1 MARENPLITLG
12 VPKSVLVHE
21 QAYGTLAGV
30 LKIAEANYRTLTK
43 SYHPDLPAGNDTL
56 MTAFGDAIEELRDP
70 DALAFYVEELVEVQ
84 DVQGL
89 YLQQQSQ
96 QLVVRDAEAVSR
108 MAEGFTFFN
117 QFEMLGITKPTS
129 YIADLHGQ
137 RAVLDV
143 LSPSRSRVRVTDLTS
158 ESPVGATFSTQARYR
173 KGVWQESYSDAN
185 YGKHWY
191 SFTDF
196 LTDESVKIVGFA
208 PERLGANANVDA
220 PRRKMIGSPV
230 SQMKLAWQVPADSWF
245 LTELCYNRD
254 VSSHPRLVLYK
265 HGQFAV
271 TDQLMASAL
280 FTAS

>member
-21 QAYGTLAGV
+21 QAYGTLEGV
-30 LKIAEANYRTLTK
+30 LKIADANYKTLTK
-43 SYHPDLPAGNDTL
+43 SYHPDLPTGNDAL

-96 QLVVRDAEAVSR
+96 RLVVRDAEALSR
-108 MAEGFTFFN
+108 MAEGFAFFN

-137 RAVLDV
+137 RLVLDV
-143 LSPSRSRVRVTDLTS
+143 LSSSQGRARVTDLT
-158 ESPVGATFSTQARYR
+158 EDSPVGATFSTQVRYR
-173 KGVWQESYSDAN
+173 KGVWQEFYTDAK
-185 YGKHWY
+185 YKEHWY
-191 SFTDF
+191 PFTKF
-196 LTDESVKIVGFA
+196 LTDELVVMVGFA
-208 PERLGANANVDA
+208 PERLGASANTDT
-220 PRRKMIGSPV
+220 PRRNMIESSV
-230 SQMKLAWQVPADSWF
+230 TQVKLAWQTPPDSWF

-265 HGQFAV
+265 HDQFAV
-271 TDQLMASAL
+271 TDQLMGSMP